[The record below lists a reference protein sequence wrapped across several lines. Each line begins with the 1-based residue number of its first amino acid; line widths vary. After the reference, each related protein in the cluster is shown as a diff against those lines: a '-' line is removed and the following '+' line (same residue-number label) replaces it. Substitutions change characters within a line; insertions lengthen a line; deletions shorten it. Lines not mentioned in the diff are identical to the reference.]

1 MDITRAKIRDLRKA
15 LDSKQI
21 SAAELCGEY
30 FRNIEAGDGKVQS
43 FITVTKEKA
52 LEMAENAQK
61 RIDSGDVSPLTGIP
75 LAIKD
80 NICTDGI
87 KTTCAS
93 KMLENFIPPYN
104 ATVIEKLN
112 AEGYVLLGKTS
123 MDEFA
128 MGGSTQ
134 TSAFAKTKNPYDL
147 ERVPGGSS
155 GGSAA
160 AVSAS
165 FAPAALGSDTGGSI
179 RQPASFCGV
188 TGIKPTYGRVSRYG
202 LVAFASSLDQIG
214 PICSDARDC
223 AVMLNAICAH
233 DPHDATSSR
242 QPVPDFTEK
251 LGQSVSGMKIAM
263 PKEFYSDD
271 IDDEVKTHVMNAAK
285 TLEAQGAKLVECS
298 IPGLK
303 YAIPAYYLIA
313 CAEAASNLSRFDGI
327 KYGFRGEGRT
337 FEELI
342 RDSRSK
348 GFGEEVKRRILLGN
362 YALSSGYYDAY
373 YKKALALKQQIIKEY
388 NAVFDRRYP
397 HPDRADSGVQDRRAG
412 QRSGQDVPRGYLHR
426 YRQYCFSA
434 GYLHDLRLH
443 RRGSPRGHV
452 RHRQTFRRADYSSVR
467 RRIRADLRSD
477 CARQALRRYRNER
490 IFSYDRT

>member
-1 MDITRAKIRDLRKA
+1 MDIKRVKIRDLRKA
-15 LDSKQI
+15 LDKKEI
-21 SAAELCGEY
+21 GAAELCSEY
-30 FRNIEAGDGKVQS
+30 LDRIDKNDKELLS
-43 FITVTKEKA
+43 YITVTKEKA
-52 LEMAENAQK
+52 LKDAENAQK
-61 RIDSGDVSPLTGIP
+61 LIDEGKSSALTGIP

-80 NICTDGI
+80 NICIDGVR
-87 KTTCAS
+87 TTCAS

-104 ATVIEKLN
+104 ATVIDKLN
-112 AEGYVLLGKTS
+112 AQGYVLLGRTS

-128 MGGSTQ
+128 MGGSNQ
-134 TSAFAKTKNPYDL
+134 TSAFAKTRNPYDL

-165 FAPAALGSDTGGSI
+165 LAPAALGSDTGGSI
-179 RQPASFCGV
+179 RQPSSFCGV

-223 AVMLNAICAH
+223 AIMLNAICGH
-233 DPHDATSSR
+233 DRHDATSAR
-242 QPVPDFTEK
+242 VETPDFTEK
-251 LGQSVSGMKIAM
+251 LGQPIKGMKIAL
-263 PKEFYSDD
+263 PKEFYAEGVDD
-271 IDDEVKTHVMNAAK
+271 VVKTAVMNAAHE
-285 TLEAQGAKLVECS
+285 LEKQGAVLVECS
-298 IPGLK
+298 MPGLK

-342 RDSRSK
+342 RDSRSR

-373 YKKALALKQQIIKEY
+373 YKKALALKQEII
-388 NAVFDRRYP
+388 
-397 HPDRADSGVQDRRAG
+397 
-412 QRSGQDVPRGYLHR
+412 
-426 YRQYCFSA
+426 RQYDSIFAEADVILTPTAPTPAYKIGSQDNDPVKMYQADICTVTVNIAKLPGISTTCGYTDDGLPIGMSIIGRRFDEQTILQCADAFEQGFSPVA
-434 GYLHDLRLH
+434 PKL
-443 RRGSPRGHV
+443 
-452 RHRQTFRRADYSSVR
+452 
-467 RRIRADLRSD
+467 
-477 CARQALRRYRNER
+477 
-490 IFSYDRT
+490 

>member
-1 MDITRAKIRDLRKA
+1 MDIKRAKIRDLRKS
-15 LDSKQI
+15 LDNKEI

-30 FRNIEAGDGKVQS
+30 LKRIEEADGKLLS
-43 FITVTKEKA
+43 YITVTKDKA
-52 LEMAENAQK
+52 LKDAENAQK
-61 RIDSGDVSPLTGIP
+61 LIDAGKAGALTGIP
-75 LAIKD
+75 LAVKD
-80 NICTDGI
+80 NICIDGVR
-87 KTTCAS
+87 TTCAS
-93 KMLENFIPPYN
+93 RMLENFIPPYN

-112 AEGYVLLGKTS
+112 EQGYVLLGRAS

-134 TSAFAKTKNPYDL
+134 TSAFAKTRNPYDL

-160 AVSAS
+160 AVAAS
-165 FAPAALGSDTGGSI
+165 LAPAALGSDTGGSI
-179 RQPASFCGV
+179 RQPSSFCGV

-214 PICSDARDC
+214 PICNDARDC
-223 AVMLNAICAH
+223 AIMLNAICGH
-233 DPHDATSSR
+233 DRHDATSAR
-242 QPVPDFTEK
+242 VDTPDFTEK
-251 LGQSVSGMKIAM
+251 IGQPINGMKIAL
-263 PKEFYSDD
+263 PKEFYAEG
-271 IDDEVKTHVMNAAK
+271 IDDTVRKCVLDAAHE
-285 TLEAQGAKLVECS
+285 LEKRGATLVECS
-298 IPGLK
+298 MPSLK

-373 YKKALALKQQIIKEY
+373 YKKALALKQEII
-388 NAVFDRRYP
+388 
-397 HPDRADSGVQDRRAG
+397 
-412 QRSGQDVPRGYLHR
+412 
-426 YRQYCFSA
+426 RQYDKIFEQADVILTPTAPTPAYKIGEQDNDPVKMYQADICTVTVNIAKLPGISTTC
-434 GYLHDLRLH
+434 GYTADKGLPIGMSIIGKRFDE
-443 RRGSPRGHV
+443 
-452 RHRQTFRRADYSSVR
+452 QTILQVADAWENGFVPLD
-467 RRIRADLRSD
+467 AEL
-477 CARQALRRYRNER
+477 
-490 IFSYDRT
+490 